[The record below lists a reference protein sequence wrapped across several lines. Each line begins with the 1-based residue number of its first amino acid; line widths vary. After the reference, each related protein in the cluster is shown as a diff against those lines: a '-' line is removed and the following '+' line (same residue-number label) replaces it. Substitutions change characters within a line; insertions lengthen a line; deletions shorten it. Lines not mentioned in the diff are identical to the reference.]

1 MKNKYA
7 KRSRISEGK
16 VRELVRYFAA
26 DLTALQAA
34 TLSGLNRNTVNRLYR
49 GLRDTV
55 LVVCEAQ
62 RPLFGVVEVDE
73 SFFGARRVKG
83 RRGRGAYG
91 IDRRLR
97 HLRASRP
104 SLHRDRPGLLEA
116 NPPGHHPRPG
126 RPPQPSCNSDGWGG
140 YDGLVDLGYGHFRV
154 DHSSDEFTK
163 GAVHING
170 IEGFWGLAKVRLAKF
185 KGRAQTHLPPAPQG
199 NRMALQQSTRRQVP
213 NLAKISPPK
222 PPQLGKT
229 HIQMCD
235 WSSSI
240 KWKPLI
246 QLRWLLRTDNQFS
259 PHRVGAGQV
268 LIGHPLI
275 Q

>member
-1 MKNKYA
+1 MGHKARHDNENKYA

-16 VRELVRYFAA
+16 VRQLVRYFAA

-49 GLRDTV
+49 GLREHI
-55 LVVCEAQ
+55 LVACEAQ

-91 IDRRLR
+91 KTVVFGIFER
-97 HLRASRP
+97 HGQVYTEIVPDCSKPTLQGIIRGRVDLRAVI
-104 SLHRDRPGLLEA
+104 
-116 NPPGHHPRPG
+116 
-126 RPPQPSCNSDGWGG
+126 NSDGWGG

-185 KGRAQTHLPPAPQG
+185 KGLPRHTFHLHLKETEWRYNNRHADKYQTL
-199 NRMALQQSTRRQVP
+199 LKYLRQ
-213 NLAKISPPK
+213 N
-222 PPQLGKT
+222 
-229 HIQMCD
+229 
-235 WSSSI
+235 
-240 KWKPLI
+240 PL
-246 QLRWLLRTDNQFS
+246 S
-259 PHRVGAGQV
+259 
-268 LIGHPLI
+268 
-275 Q
+275 